1 MDYRNLSA
9 MQLDAL
15 REVFTIGSGNAA
27 TSLSF
32 LLNRKIDM
40 GIPNIKI
47 VRLEEILENDLNNE
61 VIAVLVKVIGE
72 APGNILYAFDKH
84 VAKEIIEAL
93 ISNSDVFS
101 DIGMSAIAE
110 IGNIIASSYMNS
122 IVSFTGIKM
131 IASVPAVTHDMF
143 NAILTSTFIESGQYD
158 DYILDIETL
167 FKGHNGQDVLGH
179 FYYIPQPGSLEN
191 ILKQLGMV

>member
-1 MDYRNLSA
+1 MDYRNLSS

-15 REVFTIGSGNAA
+15 RELFNIGSGNAA
-27 TSLSF
+27 TSLSV
-32 LLNRKIDM
+32 LLDRKIDM

-47 VRLEEILENDLNNE
+47 VRLEEILESDLNNE

-84 VAKEIIEAL
+84 VAKEITKAL
-93 ISNSDVFS
+93 ICDSDVFS
-101 DIGMSAIAE
+101 DIGMSTIAE

-131 IASVPAVTHDMF
+131 IASVPAVAHDMF

-167 FKGHNGQDVLGH
+167 FKGHSGQEVLGH

>member
-1 MDYRNLSA
+1 MDYRNLSS

-15 REVFTIGSGNAA
+15 REVFNIGSGNAA

-47 VRLEEILENDLNNE
+47 VRLEE
-61 VIAVLVKVIGE
+61 VL
-72 APGNILYAFDKH
+72 
-84 VAKEIIEAL
+84 EAL

>member
-1 MDYRNLSA
+1 MDYRNLSS

-15 REVFTIGSGNAA
+15 REVFNIGSGNAA

-122 IVSFTGIKM
+122 HCIIYR
-131 IASVPAVTHDMF
+131 D
-143 NAILTSTFIESGQYD
+143 
-158 DYILDIETL
+158 
-167 FKGHNGQDVLGH
+167 
-179 FYYIPQPGSLEN
+179 
-191 ILKQLGMV
+191 

>member
-1 MDYRNLSA
+1 MDYRNLSS

-15 REVFTIGSGNAA
+15 REVFNIGSGNAA

-101 DIGMSAIAE
+101 DIGM
-110 IGNIIASSYMNS
+110 
-122 IVSFTGIKM
+122 

>member
-1 MDYRNLSA
+1 MDYRNLSS

-15 REVFTIGSGNAA
+15 REVFNIGSGNAA

-84 VAKEIIEAL
+84 VAK
-93 ISNSDVFS
+93 DVFS

>member
-1 MDYRNLSA
+1 MDYRNLSP

-15 REVFTIGSGNAA
+15 KEVFNIGSANAA
-27 TSLSF
+27 TSLSL

-40 GIPNIKI
+40 GVPNIKI
-47 VRLEEILENDLNNE
+47 IRLEEILDDDLNNE
-61 VIAVLVKVIGE
+61 VIAVLVKIVGE
-72 APGNILYAFDKH
+72 APGYILHAFDKH

-158 DYILDIETL
+158 DYILDIKTL
-167 FKGHNGQDVLGH
+167 FKGDGDKSVLGD
-179 FYYIPQPGSLEN
+179 FYYIPQPGALEN
-191 ILKQLGMV
+191 ILRNGLI